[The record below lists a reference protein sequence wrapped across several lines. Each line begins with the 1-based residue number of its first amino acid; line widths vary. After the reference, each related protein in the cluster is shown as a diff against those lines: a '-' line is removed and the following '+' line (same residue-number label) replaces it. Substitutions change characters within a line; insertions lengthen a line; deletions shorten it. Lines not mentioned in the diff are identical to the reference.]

1 MVVSEHAAPPAG
13 RGDEHAGLGWDSLA
27 PAALVH
33 LRTVSQVLITGMQRH
48 TTNEYGATLQWPRRH
63 PLNRWDTPAEAPFSP
78 LLVAESGRQLGIALT
93 QLHADPPGGAHYLID
108 TIATRTNTNHLGRRP
123 ASAAW
128 DLTAQV
134 SLDLEPTRGPLRGF
148 TLDAALSHD
157 GVEFARCT
165 GHASVVSDAAY
176 RRLRGPR
183 LGARQAAAAPTAWS
197 RPTADEVGVRDTCDV
212 LLARTPEGRLHLH
225 VEDDGHPVWFD
236 HPSDHVPGMVL
247 LEAARQCS
255 RLLGSTTA
263 RPDTVPGLTL
273 RTARFCEWDGAVLL
287 RHEPRPH
294 GARVTF
300 DQDGDTV
307 AEVDLD
313 LP

>member
-1 MVVSEHAAPPAG
+1 MTQRCHDVHRRSWCSTRTDAH
-13 RGDEHAGLGWDSLA
+13 
-27 PAALVH
+27 H
-33 LRTVSQVLITGMQRH
+33 LRRH
-48 TTNEYGATLQWPRRH
+48 IH
-63 PLNRWDTPAEAPFSP
+63 
-78 LLVAESGRQLGIALT
+78 SG
-93 QLHADPPGGAHYLID
+93 
-108 TIATRTNTNHLGRRP
+108 
-123 ASAAW
+123 AW
-128 DLTAQV
+128 DLTALV
-134 SLDLEPTRGPLRGF
+134 RLDLEPTRGPLRGF
-148 TLDAALSHD
+148 TLEALLSHD

-183 LGARQAAAAPTAWS
+183 LAARPTAAS
-197 RPTADEVGVRDTCDV
+197 PAAGLRPTADQVGVRDACDV
-212 LLARTPEGRLHLH
+212 LLARTPEGRLRLH

-263 RPDTVPGLTL
+263 RPDAVPGLTL
-273 RTARFCEWDGAVLL
+273 RTTRFCEWDGPVLL

-300 DQDGDTV
+300 EQDGDAV